1 MKWGFNMAG
10 QDDRRRHKRFPLG
23 LPVRVQVDGLPEALT
38 AELADVSQ
46 EGCLLKAPGRDIAV
60 GAVVA
65 FGFVMPKQQI
75 VLARGRV
82 VRSDGEGNF
91 ALELEQK
98 NEQFRSFLADI
109 SGLVILAA

>member
-1 MKWGFNMAG
+1 MAQQG
-10 QDDRRRHKRFPLG
+10 ERRRHQRFPLG
-23 LPVRVQVDGLPEALT
+23 LPVRVQVDGLPKAIT

-46 EGCLLKAPGRDIAV
+46 EGCLLKAPGNDIAM
-60 GAVVA
+60 GAAVA

-82 VRSDGEGNF
+82 VRCDAEGSF
-91 ALELEQK
+91 ALELDQK
-98 NEQFRSFLADI
+98 NEQFRRFLADI

>member
-1 MKWGFNMAG
+1 
-10 QDDRRRHKRFPLG
+10 
-23 LPVRVQVDGLPEALT
+23 VEGLPEAVT

-46 EGCLLKAPGRDIAV
+46 QGCLLIAPGMHLPLDA
-60 GAVVA
+60 AVA

-91 ALELEQK
+91 ALHLKQT
-98 NEQFRSFLADI
+98 NDQFRAFLADI